1 MKTYFRILSF
11 AKPFGFLPVFILSVV
26 GYTIFESLNLGSIAP
41 VLNVLFL
48 QEEVVEKVAQ
58 PEFSISVEYFKAFFV
73 WVNYYLTNELDKK
86 TALVYLAVLVISSN
100 LLTNFFRFFSR
111 FILAYVK
118 ARMIKSIRIAVF
130 QKINQL
136 NISYFSNEKR
146 GDLISRM
153 TNDIQEVE
161 GSIIATLNGM
171 VTEPFKIV
179 FTFTLLFMINSKL
192 MFFSL
197 LVLPVSGAII
207 GVITGKLRKKAK
219 QGQSYLG
226 QILSTI
232 DETLTGIKIIK
243 SFNAEKIMLDKFRHQ
258 NEKYERSLRSM
269 DIKKGLASPLSQF
282 LGISVFCIILFYG
295 GSLVFENQMLPG
307 TFIAFLLLFANVVS
321 PLKAFYTNITN
332 VQRGLIAG
340 GRILNILDQEIQVKE
355 AENSIKIDAFNSEIE
370 FKNVKFN
377 YDEKAILKN
386 INLKI
391 QKGRTIAL
399 VGPSGGGKSTLVD
412 LIPRFH
418 DVKEGEILLDGHNL
432 KNIENLS
439 LRSLI
444 GLVTQ
449 ESILFND
456 TIYNNIAFGSPHA
469 TQQQVEEAAKIANA
483 HDFIVA
489 TEAGYNTEIGD
500 RGVKL
505 SGGQKQRLSIARA
518 VLKNPPIMILDEATS
533 ALDTESELLVQE
545 ALEKLMENRTSIVIA
560 HRLSTIQK
568 ADEIIV
574 IKNGEIIERGTHKS
588 LINDDGLYA
597 SLTKSQ
603 AL

>member
-1 MKTYFRILSF
+1 M
-11 AKPFGFLPVFILSVV
+11 
-26 GYTIFESLNLGSIAP
+26 
-41 VLNVLFL
+41 
-48 QEEVVEKVAQ
+48 
-58 PEFSISVEYFKAFFV
+58 
-73 WVNYYLTNELDKK
+73 
-86 TALVYLAVLVISSN
+86 
-100 LLTNFFRFFSR
+100 
-111 FILAYVK
+111 
-118 ARMIKSIRIAVF
+118 
-130 QKINQL
+130 
-136 NISYFSNEKR
+136 
-146 GDLISRM
+146 
-153 TNDIQEVE
+153 
-161 GSIIATLNGM
+161 
-171 VTEPFKIV
+171 
-179 FTFTLLFMINSKL
+179 
-192 MFFSL
+192 
-197 LVLPVSGAII
+197 LVLPISGGII

-226 QILSTI
+226 EILSTI
-232 DETLTGIKIIK
+232 DETLSGIKIIK
-243 SFNAEKIMLDKFRHQ
+243 SFNAIDIMVSKFTYQ

-282 LGISVFCIILFYG
+282 LGTSVFCVILFYG
-295 GSLVFENQMLPG
+295 GSLVFDNQMNAG

-340 GRILNILDQEIQVKE
+340 SRILEVLDQKIKVKE
-355 AENSIKIDAFNSEIE
+355 VENPIKKDTFNSEIE
-370 FKNVKFN
+370 FKNVDFY
-377 YDEKAILKN
+377 YDDKPILSN

-391 QKGRTIAL
+391 EKGKTIAL

-418 DVKEGEILLDGHNL
+418 DVKNGEILLDGNAIKEL
-432 KNIENLS
+432 DNTS

-444 GLVTQ
+444 GIVTQ

-456 TIYNNIAFGSPHA
+456 TIFNNIAFGSPNA
-469 TQQQVEEAAKIANA
+469 TQEQVENAAKIANA
-483 HDFIVA
+483 HGFISQS
-489 TEAGYNTEIGD
+489 ENGYNTEIGD
-500 RGVKL
+500 SGIKL

-545 ALEKLMENRTSIVIA
+545 ALEKLMQNRTSIVIA

-574 IKNGEIIERGTHKS
+574 IKQGEIVERGTHKS
-588 LINDDGLYA
+588 LVDEGGLYA
-597 SLTKSQ
+597 SLSKSQ

>member
-1 MKTYFRILSF
+1 MKTYLRILKF
-11 AKPFGFLPVFILSVV
+11 AKPFGFFPLFILSVI
-26 GYTIFESLNLGSIAP
+26 GYTLFESLNLGSIAP

-48 QEEVVEKVAQ
+48 QEEVVEKVNQ
-58 PEFSISVEYFKAFFV
+58 PEFSFSVNYFKTLFGWF
-73 WVNYYLTNELDKK
+73 NYYLTSVLNKK
-86 TALVYLAVLVISSN
+86 TALIYLVILVIITN
-100 LLTNFFRFFSR
+100 LLTNVFRFLSR
-111 FILAYVK
+111 YILAFVK
-118 ARMIKSIRIAVF
+118 ARMVKNIRIDVYK
-130 QKINQL
+130 KINQL

-171 VTEPFKIV
+171 VTEPFKII
-179 FTFTLLFMINSKL
+179 FTFTLLFMINSNL

-197 LVLPVSGAII
+197 LVLPVSGSII
-207 GVITGKLRKKAK
+207 GVITGRLRKKAK
-219 QGQSYLG
+219 QGQGYLS

-232 DETLTGIKIIK
+232 DETLTGMKIIK
-243 SFNAEKIMLDKFRHQ
+243 SFNAEKIMLNKFTHQ
-258 NEKYERSLRSM
+258 NEQYERSLRSM

-282 LGISVFCIILFYG
+282 LGISVFCVILYYG
-295 GSLVFENQMLPG
+295 GSLVFENQMNPG

-332 VQRGLIAG
+332 VQRGLVAG
-340 GRILNILDQEIQVKE
+340 SRILDILDQEIKVKE
-355 AENSIKIDAFNSEIE
+355 AVNPTKIDSFNSEIE
-370 FKNVKFN
+370 FKNVSFK

-391 QKGRTIAL
+391 TKGKTIAL

-418 DVKEGEILLDGHNL
+418 DVVEGEILLDNHNL
-432 KNIENLS
+432 KDIENTS
-439 LRSLI
+439 LRNLI
-444 GLVTQ
+444 GIVTQ

-456 TIYNNIAFGSPHA
+456 TIFNNIAFGFPNA
-469 TQQQVEEAAKIANA
+469 TPEEVENAAKIANA
-483 HDFIVA
+483 HDFILQ
-489 TEAGYNTEIGD
+489 TEHGYQTEIGD
-500 RGVKL
+500 SGVKL

-545 ALEKLMENRTSIVIA
+545 ALEKLMQNRTSIIIA

-574 IKNGEIIERGTHKS
+574 IKKGEIVERGTHKT
-588 LINDDGLYA
+588 LVNEGGVYA
-597 SLTKSQ
+597 KLSKSQ